1 MAGFKKKRSYSGFAA
16 TNFLKLWV
24 GHLMSLDHRIVFF
37 VNREKFDFMAQM
49 TGFKI
54 DNLMKVVTH
63 SLA

>member
-1 MAGFKKKRSYSGFAA
+1 MSHSEFAA

-24 GHLMSLDHRIVFF
+24 GHLVSLHHRIAFF
-37 VNREKFDFMAQM
+37 VNRENFDFMAQM
-49 TGFKI
+49 TGFRT